1 MRILV
6 GTGLNFGAA
15 EYQNI
20 GDVAM
25 LQVAVERLAELW
37 PDAEIL
43 VLTDSPAGLARFCPA
58 ARPLPREGAE
68 TWISNNVLLGP
79 IHRFLP
85 QSLSPGIRR
94 LKRSLA
100 QESPRLL
107 ESLLG
112 LRFRLHDSTGRRS
125 RLQEFLNALWS
136 ADLLVICGAGG
147 FAESCRDWNLY
158 VLGLMDAALARGVR
172 FALFG
177 QGIGPLADPDILSRM
192 RQTLP
197 RAMMISSRGTE
208 GAAAIARQIGIPDEV
223 FVTTGDEA
231 VEPAFES
238 RSARLGDSI
247 GVNLRIASYSGVSDS
262 HAAALGSVLR
272 DFARRRGTTLVPLPI
287 ALHAYADDR
296 RSISSILED
305 TGVSNHESMPDS
317 PQALYAATARCRVVV
332 TGAYHAAVF
341 ALAQGIPVICLS
353 ASDYYAAKFNGLRAL
368 FGEGCTVLDPKETH
382 WEDTLTCSLEKAWI
396 MAEQLRPTLLESA
409 RSQIEASRKAY
420 LKVRDSFLGAAQSDP
435 PKRVALS
442 IP

>member
-25 LQVAVERLAELW
+25 LQVAVSRLAELW

-43 VLTDSPAGLARFCPA
+43 VLTDSAAGLARFCPA

-85 QSLSPGIRR
+85 QSLSPRIRS

-100 QESPRLL
+100 QDSPRLL

-112 LRFRLHDSTGRRS
+112 LRFRLHDSAGRRS
-125 RLQEFLNALWS
+125 RLREFLNALWS

-147 FAESCRDWNLY
+147 FAESCREWNLY
-158 VLGLMDAALARGVR
+158 VLGLMEAALARGVR

-177 QGIGPLADPDILSRM
+177 QGIGPLVDSEILLRM

-197 RAMMISSRGTE
+197 RAVMISSRGTE
-208 GAAAIARQIGIPDEV
+208 GAPAIARQVGIPDEV
-223 FVTTGDEA
+223 FVRTGDEA

-238 RSARLGDSI
+238 RSATLGNSI

-262 HAAALGSVLR
+262 HAAALGTVLR
-272 DFARRRGTTLVPLPI
+272 DFAHRRGAALVPLPI

-296 RSISSILED
+296 RSISSILEGID
-305 TGVSNHESMPDS
+305 VSNVESMPDS

-341 ALAQGIPVICLS
+341 ALAQGIPAICLS
-353 ASDYYAAKFNGLRAL
+353 ASDYYAAKFNGLRTL
-368 FGEGCTVLDPKETH
+368 FGEGCIVLNTKETH
-382 WEDTLTCSLEKAWI
+382 WENALIDSLEKVWI
-396 MAEQLRPTLLESA
+396 RTDLLRPALLESA
-409 RSQIEASRKAY
+409 RSQIDASRQAY
-420 LKVRDSFLGAAQSDP
+420 RRVRDLFSGLAPSDL
-435 PKRVALS
+435 PKQPELS